1 MAVKPVRKP
10 SSASEDEIILWGVK
24 PTPASQFKVGDR
36 VYYHVIKKV
45 TKGNVTA
52 DEVERKFGK
61 VVSVGEEGI
70 GIKVPSE
77 PLQYVSK
84 IPLFSLKDLA
94 EVKTL
99 PKPPTPY
106 RITQFDKNLREA
118 MEKPLATSLPEKKP
132 ETQ

>member
-84 IPLFSLKDLA
+84 IPLFSLKDLS
-94 EVKTL
+94 EVKSL
-99 PKPPTPY
+99 PKPLLLIESHNLIRILGKQWRNHFLRVY
-106 RITQFDKNLREA
+106 RRKR
-118 MEKPLATSLPEKKP
+118 
-132 ETQ
+132 